1 MGMDAK
7 SLQAE
12 LRSHADAKAAANLAE
27 FFKTYEGGYGEGDQ
41 FLGLKVPVIRAVC
54 RSFRN
59 LPLAEIEQLL
69 ESPIHEDRMAALIIL
84 SGQALKADP
93 AIKKQ
98 LYEFYLRHT
107 SRVNNWDLVDL
118 SCRDVV
124 GAYLLDKPR
133 NVLYELAKSDNLWER
148 RIAIVSTWEFIRR
161 KQLDDTLT
169 IAEILLHDKHDLI
182 QKAVG
187 WMLRE
192 VGKRE
197 RARLVIF
204 LDTHAH
210 AMPRTMLR
218 YAIERFPPD
227 QRQHYLSVR

>member
-1 MGMDAK
+1 MDAR

-12 LRSHADAKAAANLAE
+12 LRRHADAKAAANLAR

-41 FLGLKVPVIRAVC
+41 FLGLKAPVIRAVC
-54 RSFRN
+54 RSFGT

-69 ESPIHEDRMAALIIL
+69 ESPIHEDRMAALIVL

-107 SRVNNWDLVDL
+107 SRVNNWDLVDV

-133 NVLYELAKSDNLWER
+133 NELYKLAKSDNIWER
-148 RIAIVSTWEFIRR
+148 RIAIVSTWEFLRHN
-161 KQLDDTLT
+161 QLDDTLAL
-169 IAEILLHDKHDLI
+169 AEILLHDKHDLI

-192 VGKRE
+192 LGKRE
-197 RARLVIF
+197 RAQLVTF

-218 YAIERFPPD
+218 YAIEHFPPD
-227 QRQHYLSVR
+227 QRQHYLCVR

>member
-1 MGMDAK
+1 MDAK

-12 LRSHADAKAAANLAE
+12 LRRHADAQAAANLAK
-27 FFKTYEGGYGEGDQ
+27 FFKTYKGGYGEGDQ
-41 FLGLKVPVIRAVC
+41 FLGLKAPVIRAVC
-54 RSFRN
+54 KSFWN

-69 ESPIHEDRMAALIIL
+69 ESPIHEDRMAALIVL

-93 AIKKQ
+93 AIKKR

-107 SRVNNWDLVDL
+107 NRVNNWDLVDL

-124 GAYLLDKPR
+124 GAYLLDKPH

-161 KQLDDTLT
+161 KQLDDTLA
-169 IAEILLHDKHDLI
+169 IAEVLLHDKHDLI

-192 VGKRE
+192 AGKRE

-204 LDTHAH
+204 LDKHAH

-218 YAIERFPPD
+218 YAIEHFPPD
-227 QRQHYLSVR
+227 QRQHYLRVR

>member
-1 MGMDAK
+1 MDAK

-12 LRSHADAKAAANLAE
+12 LRRHADAKAAANLAD

-41 FLGLKVPVIRAVC
+41 FLGLKVPVIRGDC
-54 RSFRN
+54 KPFRN
-59 LPLAEIEQLL
+59 LPLAEIEKLL
-69 ESPIHEDRMAALIIL
+69 ESPIHEDRMAALIVL

-93 AIKKQ
+93 AIKKL

-107 SRVNNWDLVDL
+107 NRVNNWDLVDL

-133 NVLYELAKSDNLWER
+133 NVIYDLAKSDNLWDR
-148 RIAIVSTWEFIRR
+148 RITIVTTWKFIRHN
-161 KQLDDTLT
+161 QLDDTLA
-169 IAEILLHDKHDLI
+169 IAELLLHDKHDLI

-192 VGKRE
+192 AGKRD
-197 RARLVIF
+197 RARLVTF
-204 LDTHAH
+204 LDTHAN
-210 AMPRTMLR
+210 AMPRT
-218 YAIERFPPD
+218 
-227 QRQHYLSVR
+227 

>member
-1 MGMDAK
+1 MDAK

-12 LRSHADAKAAANLAE
+12 LRSHADAKSAANLAQ
-27 FFKTYEGGYGEGDQ
+27 FFKSYDGGYGEGDQ
-41 FLGLKVPVIRAVC
+41 FLGLQVPVIRAVC
-54 RSFRN
+54 KSFKT
-59 LPLAEIEQLL
+59 LPRAEIEHLL
-69 ESPIHEDRMAALIIL
+69 ESPIHEDRMAALIVL

-93 AIKKQ
+93 ATKEQ

-107 SRVNNWDLVDL
+107 SRVNNWDLVDV

-133 NVLYELAKSDNLWER
+133 SALYDLAQSENLWER
-148 RIAIVSTWEFIRR
+148 RIAIVSTGEFIRHN
-161 KQLDDTLT
+161 QLDDTFA

-197 RARLVIF
+197 RARLVMF
-204 LDTHAH
+204 LDMHAH

-218 YAIERFPPD
+218 YAIEHFPLD
-227 QRQHYLSVR
+227 QRQQYLGVR

>member
-1 MGMDAK
+1 MDARI
-7 SLQAE
+7 LQAE
-12 LRSHADAKAAANLAE
+12 LRRYADTNVAANLAR

-54 RSFRN
+54 KSYKN
-59 LPLAEIEQLL
+59 LPLAEIDQLL
-69 ESPIHEDRMAALIIL
+69 ESPIHEDRMAALIVL

-93 AIKKQ
+93 PIKKQ

-107 SRVNNWDLVDL
+107 NRVNNWDLVDV

-133 NVLYELAKSDNLWER
+133 NELYQLAKSDNLWER
-148 RIAIVSTWEFIRR
+148 RIAIVSTWEFIRH
-161 KQLDDTLT
+161 KQFDDTLA

-192 VGKRE
+192 LGKRE
-197 RARLVIF
+197 RARLVFF
-204 LDTHAH
+204 LDTRAH

-218 YAIERFPPD
+218 YAIEHFPPD
-227 QRQHYLSVR
+227 QRQQYLSAR